1 MRMFTNVRIK
11 VLQFLRKNAKVIFL
25 VVCIWA
31 VVFLVNLFLKNYKPK
46 MDLQTTYE
54 PHTSVMDDTKKVPQ
68 KVSNQVEEML
78 DTYMKYVLEG
88 NVESAYE
95 MLSEE
100 CKENSFENK
109 KDAFTTYILNKGGGA
124 KRYVIQD
131 YSNKGNTYIY
141 QVKYTDDF
149 LATGLT
155 NTTYSFTEEKIVFK
169 KQKDGTLNMAVGSFV
184 DYEEIHNVAEN
195 QYLKVEVQAVQKYY
209 SYEIYTVKITNRSDD
224 TVVIADGQEESEL
237 FLTLESKD
245 VRSAMNVTNLVLK
258 PGESTMQKMQFQ
270 KFYDNEDE
278 AVSLTFGSVR
288 VMEQYSGTEN
298 VSEEVRQAEI
308 QNAVAKFSVNI
319 PIKDKH

>member
-1 MRMFTNVRIK
+1 
-11 VLQFLRKNAKVIFL
+11 
-25 VVCIWA
+25 
-31 VVFLVNLFLKNYKPK
+31 

-54 PHTSVMDDTKKVPQ
+54 PHVSVMDETKKVPQ

-78 DTYMKYVLEG
+78 DTYMKYLLEG
-88 NVESAYE
+88 NVESAYH

-100 CKENSFENK
+100 CKENSFDNQL
-109 KDAFTTYILNKGGGA
+109 DSFTTYVLNKVGSA

-131 YSNKGNTYIY
+131 YSNEGNTYIY

-184 DYEEIHNVAEN
+184 DYEEINNVAEN
-195 QYLKVEVQAVQKYY
+195 QYLKVDVQTVQKYY
-209 SYEIYTVKITNRSDD
+209 GYEVYTVKITNRSDD
-224 TVVIADGQEESEL
+224 TIVIADGQEENEI

-245 VRSAMNVTNLVLK
+245 VRNAVNLTKLVLK
-258 PGESTMQKMQFQ
+258 PGESILQKMQFQ

-278 AVSLTFGSVR
+278 ASSLTFGSVR

-298 VSEEVRQAEI
+298 VSEEIRQAEI

-319 PIKDKH
+319 PISNKN